1 MWSAFKQRFA
11 KPALD
16 LASSQG
22 YKVLAATG
30 VAGFVVLVRAFG
42 LLQGAEWAMSD
53 LFLRSR
59 PEQALNDRLLVVG
72 IDEEDLRQVGTWPIP
87 DAILATAI
95 RRLDESNPRAI
106 GLDLYRNLPAGV
118 GNEQITEV
126 FQQQENLIGI
136 EKLQDQNLSSVP
148 PPPVLKERDAVGFN
162 NTLVDA
168 DGVVRRS
175 YLFLRDYDGVLH
187 RSFALRLALLYLAE
201 ENIAP
206 TGSPSGEMQLGEA
219 VIPQFQANDGPYVRA
234 DARGYQF
241 MVNYRGQADRITTVP
256 LRDVLNGEVPEELIR
271 DRVVLIGSTAFS
283 LRDVFITPYSRSLLE
298 TQTEVPGVLLQAE
311 FVGQILD
318 AALDERQFISL
329 WPKLLEIFWIVLW
342 AWVGALISWQ
352 LQSVRRSVAALVVAL
367 LLLLGTASWAYSLN
381 LWIPVIPPIL
391 SLTGA
396 TAMVVSYLA
405 YLSDEL
411 RRSKEFLQSII
422 NTIPD
427 PIFVKDTDLRSVV
440 LNQAYSELVGYPLN
454 TLLDRSEFEIFP
466 EEQAQAFQR
475 EDERV
480 LQTGCDRETEET
492 LTDAQGNVHILATK
506 RSLHSDG
513 AGNHFLIG
521 VIRDIT
527 ERKLLEDQ
535 LKQVAAELAQSNAA
549 LKQDAN
555 HDELTGLPNRKLF
568 QERLKQSI
576 EWAQSHQKL
585 VGVMFLDLDGFKEVN
600 DTLGHAS
607 GDILLQHVASRLS
620 GSLRGSDTV
629 ARLGG
634 DEFTVILPGIPSISD
649 AERVAQKIVKTLS
662 EPFEL
667 EEGTVSVTTSLG
679 ICLYPTHGHQLD
691 ALIHL
696 ADEAMFDAKKQG
708 KNCYCIAPAEPESQP

>member
-1 MWSAFKQRFA
+1 MWLALKRRFA

-22 YKVLAATG
+22 YKILAATG
-30 VAGFVVLVRAFG
+30 VASFVLLVRAVG
-42 LLQGAEWAMSD
+42 LLQGVEWAMSD

-59 PEQALNDRLLVVG
+59 PEQELHNRLLVVG
-72 IDEEDLRQVGTWPIP
+72 IDEADLRQLGWPIP
-87 DAILATAI
+87 DAVLADVI
-95 RRLDESNPRAI
+95 RRLDESNPRVI
-106 GLDLYRNLPAGV
+106 GLDLYRDLAMEPGHEDLVALF
-118 GNEQITEV
+118 E
-126 FQQQENLIGI
+126 QQENLIGI
-136 EKLQDQNLSSVP
+136 EKLEPDYESHVSP
-148 PPPVLKERDAVGFN
+148 PQALKERGAVGFN

-175 YLFLRDYDGVLH
+175 YLFLRDHEETLH
-187 RSFALRLALLYLAE
+187 RSFALKLALMYLE
-201 ENIAP
+201 QENITPIAA
-206 TGSPSGEMQLGEA
+206 PSGEMQLGEV
-219 VIPQFQANDGPYVRA
+219 VIPQFEANAGPYVRA
-234 DARGYQF
+234 DDRGYQF
-241 MVNYRGQADRITTVP
+241 MVNYRGRADLIPTVS
-256 LRDVLNGEVPEELIR
+256 LREVLNGEVPEEDIR
-271 DRVVLIGSTAFS
+271 DRVVLIGSTAAS

-318 AALDERQFISL
+318 AALEGRRFISL
-329 WPKLLEIFWIVLW
+329 WPTLLEIFWIVLW

-352 LQSVRRSVAALVVAL
+352 LQSVRRSLAALVVAL
-367 LLLLGTASWAYSLN
+367 LLLMGTAYWAYSLN

-427 PIFVKDTDLRSVV
+427 PIFVKDTELRSVV

-454 TLLDRSEFEIFP
+454 TLLNRSEFEIFP
-466 EEQAQAFQR
+466 QEQAQAFRQ
-475 EDERV
+475 EDESV

-492 LTDAQGNVHILATK
+492 LTDAQGNLHILATK

-576 EWAQSHQKL
+576 EWAEGHQKL

-607 GDILLQHVASRLS
+607 GDILLQHVAKRLS

-634 DEFTVILPGIPSISD
+634 DEFTVILPGIPSIAD

-708 KNCYCIAPAEPESQP
+708 KNCYCIAHINPECQP